1 MESGVVQPSLVPRHS
16 LKTWSSS
23 ALWLKIAPPGRGGI
37 RYLGGVGG
45 CGAFTVVQAATTPP
59 RRKQMSIQ
67 VKGRGGGKNLRA
79 CRRGRWCWAGGCWR
93 GTSSLS
99 PAQARNLSFDLFP
112 HFPKVVGAPIKLSQ
126 PKNWCQESVV
136 LTNHAKESLLT
147 NHANQ
152 SSPIMAPK
160 AAAPA
165 MAAVVNIRSRSEN
178 HTWLTCESKW

>member
-1 MESGVVQPSLVPRHS
+1 ME
-16 LKTWSSS
+16 KTCEH
-23 ALWLKIAPPGRGGI
+23 AGGEDDVEQ
-37 RYLGGVGG
+37 GDVGG
-45 CGAFTVVQAATTPP
+45 GRAHYH
-59 RRKQMSIQ
+59 RRKQ
-67 VKGRGGGKNLRA
+67 
-79 CRRGRWCWAGGCWR
+79 
-93 GTSSLS
+93 GTWVLIC
-99 PAQARNLSFDLFP
+99 FP
-112 HFPKVVGAPIKLSQ
+112 HFPKVVRAPIKLSQ

-178 HTWLTCESKW
+178 HTWLTCESK